1 MKMTSMDIMNRQ
13 FKRNIRGYDTSEV
26 DEFIEKVAEDYEIL
40 FKENSSFREKMLSF
54 EEKIEHYAKIENTI
68 QNTLLLAQ
76 NTAEQA
82 KLSAQKEAELIVRNA
97 TDSAQK
103 VLDKA
108 NNDVLKINDE
118 HDRLKQEF
126 LRFRARFKNFL
137 TSQMEIFN
145 GMESDFV
152 KNYNVGS
159 VVDESVK
166 EKEIQNQLNEDKFK
180 IRDLD
185 LEKESYKEDFSEVK
199 SFFVEDK

>member
-185 LEKESYKEDFSEVK
+185 LEKENYKEDFSEVK

>member
-1 MKMTSMDIMNRQ
+1 MTSMDIMNRQ

-185 LEKESYKEDFSEVK
+185 LEKGNYKEDFSEVK

>member
-1 MKMTSMDIMNRQ
+1 MDIMNRQ

-54 EEKIEHYAKIENTI
+54 EEKIEHYSKIENTI

>member
-13 FKRNIRGYDTSEV
+13 FKKGVRGYNVSEV
-26 DEFIEKVAEDYEIL
+26 DEFIEKVAEDYEAI

-97 TDSAQK
+97 SESAK
-103 VLDKA
+103 RILDKA
-108 NNDVLKINDE
+108 NNDVIRINDDHE
-118 HDRLKQEF
+118 RLKQEF
-126 LRFRARFKNFL
+126 LKFRTRFRSFL
-137 TSQMEIFN
+137 TTQMEMFT
-145 GMESDFV
+145 GMEIDFV
-152 KNYNVGS
+152 KNYNIGS
-159 VVDESVK
+159 IVDENIK
-166 EKEIQNQLNEDKFK
+166 EKEIQSNLEEDNFR
-180 IRDLD
+180 IRDLN
-185 LEKESYKEDFSEVK
+185 LEKENFKEDFSEVK

>member
-54 EEKIEHYAKIENTI
+54 EEKIEHYSKIENTI